1 MQIAKVIDGQIVNI
15 ADCRDVYG
23 RITPTD
29 EQLAQ
34 KSYVRVNLFREHDQ
48 LTQKLVP
55 CTPVLE
61 GNWVYMMEIQQM
73 TDEEIQAAKDSAMA
87 QIRGT
92 RNRLLQETDGTQAV
106 DNPSTKKSEW
116 AAYRQLLR
124 DLPARIMSEGL
135 DPRTFEDWPT
145 QP

>member
-1 MQIAKVIDGQIVNI
+1 MQIAKVIDGQIINI
-15 ADCRDVYG
+15 AHYGDVYG
-23 RITPTD
+23 LAAPTD

-34 KSYVRVNLFREHDQ
+34 KSYVRVNLFREHDR

-55 CTPVLE
+55 CAPILE
-61 GNWVYMMEIQQM
+61 GEWVYMMEIQQM

-87 QIRGT
+87 QIRGN

-106 DNPSTKKSEW
+106 DNPSLKKSEW

-135 DPRTFEDWPT
+135 DPRTFDGWPA